1 MVRLGCV
8 YSNLMV
14 NVQPT
19 NAKLVD
25 RAERIIMAVTE
36 LPRAGAAQLLED
48 SGRCVRTAIVM
59 SQLGVVREEAERRL
73 AACGGRVREALAG
86 VGG

>member
-1 MVRLGCV
+1 
-8 YSNLMV
+8 MV

-25 RAERIIMAVTE
+25 RAERIIMAVTK
-36 LPRAGAAQLLED
+36 LRRAGAAQLFED
-48 SGRCVRTAIVM
+48 SGRSVRTAIVM
-59 SQLGVVREEAERRL
+59 SKLGVLREEAEQRL
-73 AACGGRVREALAG
+73 AACGGRVREALTS